1 MFNKRRDTGG
11 SIQDN
16 LAAICAHDAM
26 PDLPPSN
33 HALHFGSKHHDSLRV
48 QLGVFHLE
56 PYQCHPRMLKNGIQE
71 LCSFRH
77 THLDNG

>member
-1 MFNKRRDTGG
+1 
-11 SIQDN
+11 
-16 LAAICAHDAM
+16 
-26 PDLPPSN
+26 
-33 HALHFGSKHHDSLRV
+33 
-48 QLGVFHLE
+48 LGVFHLE